1 MGKVKKFK
9 ALGIKKISGGKDPVN
24 LVEEFILR
32 RGFDPE
38 ECKRESSTDF
48 VRWMLEIGDGE
59 ELEVLLESLKK
70 PSSTTIYMGINI
82 LTVPLRG
89 SYDILVSALKIADG
103 LVGIKVSLVGH
114 ELVLSSSMAMADIA
128 LDDIDFYYRLITA
141 QQTWFREELLTELGW
156 DFLPE
161 E

>member
-9 ALGIKKISGGKDPVN
+9 ALGIKKITGGKDPVN

-38 ECKRESSTDF
+38 LCRRERSADF
-48 VRWMLEIGDGE
+48 VRWMLEVNDDE
-59 ELEVLLESLKK
+59 ELEVLVESLRK

-89 SYDILVSALKIADG
+89 AHEILVAALKIADG
-103 LVGIKVSLVGH
+103 LVAIKVSLVGH
-114 ELVLSSSMAMADIA
+114 ELVLSASMAMADIA
-128 LDDIDFYYRLITA
+128 LEDLDFYYRLITA
-141 QQTWFREELLTELGW
+141 QQSWFREELLTELGW
-156 DFLPE
+156 EYLPDD
-161 E
+161 